1 MNKRKGA
8 LFLALCLVLAG
19 CGQRAETKTEMA
31 ESIGMKN
38 ESAMPDTEDTD
49 AKDSVSE
56 TGETQN
62 TKTTAQEPE
71 TEAAVENTTEPKYLT
86 LDISTMGEILADGDA
101 VDPIGLTI
109 LSEEENGVSWANDWY
124 DSENLSLPMIGTDW
138 NSFYD
143 DHYQYQWV
151 DDELYIYET
160 GTVNWE
166 IGLASAMAI
175 VFTVFVVILTMIQTF
190 LTKDKEEKHEN
201 KKAKNH

>member
-1 MNKRKGA
+1 
-8 LFLALCLVLAG
+8 
-19 CGQRAETKTEMA
+19 
-31 ESIGMKN
+31 
-38 ESAMPDTEDTD
+38 MPDTEDAD

-71 TEAAVENTTEPKYLT
+71 TEATVENTTEPKYLT

-201 KKAKNH
+201 KKAKNR

>member
-31 ESIGMKN
+31 ESIGIQN
-38 ESAMPDTEDTD
+38 ESAMPDTEDAD

-160 GTVNWE
+160 G
-166 IGLASAMAI
+166 GMRLYGRP
-175 VFTVFVVILTMIQTF
+175 FG
-190 LTKDKEEKHEN
+190 
-201 KKAKNH
+201 

>member
-1 MNKRKGA
+1 M
-8 LFLALCLVLAG
+8 
-19 CGQRAETKTEMA
+19 
-31 ESIGMKN
+31 
-38 ESAMPDTEDTD
+38 
-49 AKDSVSE
+49 
-56 TGETQN
+56 
-62 TKTTAQEPE
+62 
-71 TEAAVENTTEPKYLT
+71 ENTTEPKYLT

-201 KKAKNH
+201 KKAKNR

>member
-31 ESIGMKN
+31 ESIGIQN
-38 ESAMPDTEDTD
+38 ESAMPDTEDAD

-71 TEAAVENTTEPKYLT
+71 NEATSEATVENTTEPKYLT

-160 GTVNWE
+160 GTGNCIYERDYPTDEWY
-166 IGLASAMAI
+166 INGNNA
-175 VFTVFVVILTMIQTF
+175 
-190 LTKDKEEKHEN
+190 
-201 KKAKNH
+201 